1 MSQSLSSSLKAT
13 RDAFKSHVHG
23 GKTFSADEIIAL
35 IWRLDELIAL
45 SKTLERDLT
54 RHQSMETRR
63 LDQLIGRAGNV
74 IVLQPR
80 PVRPTPPHGGGDAA

>member
-1 MSQSLSSSLKAT
+1 MSPSLSCRLKAT

-35 IWRLDELIAL
+35 IWQLDELIVM
-45 SKTLERDLT
+45 SKELERDLA
-54 RHQSMETRR
+54 RHQSMETHR

-80 PVRPTPPHGGGDAA
+80 PVRRPPPPGGGDAA